1 MPRTLS
7 PQEIEEFRAD
17 LCRVAERLFAENGY
31 DGVTMRA
38 LAAELGCSAMTPYRY
53 FENKDEIL
61 AAVRTQA
68 FVRHGV
74 LTEKL
79 AGEHH
84 DPIDR
89 LRAYARGYIQFARE
103 EPNAYRIM
111 FELTANTEPEK
122 LILNDPQRRN
132 EILRGWEPL
141 VSVLTE
147 LVETGRAEGDP
158 LDLAH
163 FAWVMLHGLVA
174 LELSHKLLLGRSLD
188 QLIEPALDNF
198 LRGIGAPPNSSGSGA
213 QHANPSH
220 ET

>member
-7 PQEIEEFRAD
+7 PEEVAEFRAE

-31 DGVTMRA
+31 EGVTMRA
-38 LAAELGCSAMTPYRY
+38 LAGELGCSAMTPYRY

-68 FVRHGV
+68 FLRHGL

-79 AGEHH
+79 ASEHR
-84 DPIDR
+84 DPVAR
-89 LRAYARGYIQFARE
+89 LRAYARGYVQFARE

-111 FELTANTEPEK
+111 FELAANTNLEAV
-122 LILNDPQRRN
+122 ILNDPEGRRN
-132 EILRGWEPL
+132 LLRGWQPL
-141 VSVLTE
+141 LAVVTE

-163 FAWVMLHGLVA
+163 LAWVTLHGLVT

-188 QLIEPALDNF
+188 QLIDPALDTF
-198 LRGIGAPPNSSGSGA
+198 LRGIGAPPNSSDSGVH
-213 QHANPSH
+213 HAIPLGDP
-220 ET
+220 